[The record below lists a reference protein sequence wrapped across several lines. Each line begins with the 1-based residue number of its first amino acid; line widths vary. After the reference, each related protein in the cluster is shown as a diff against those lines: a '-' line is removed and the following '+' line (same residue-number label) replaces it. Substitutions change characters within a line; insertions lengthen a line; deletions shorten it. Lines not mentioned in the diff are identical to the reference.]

1 MFDSHSVRTGISF
14 SASSSLSLFL
24 FLILGT
30 ALVPPRPSRSLAH
43 VRTDV
48 FSLSPSFFPS
58 RSFSLSS
65 PLDSLSAGR
74 SAPDYLGSECLIEAL
89 YRWDPGLLASL
100 GRPAPLLEFGGD
112 TTSPL
117 LLPPFRSRSPSSP
130 SHPRFPVP
138 ASSSP
143 PPSPPLP
150 PRPPPPLY
158 IYSFICWWLIPHYRD
173 RSTDKRNVLGNTQC
187 APPSSRLSRS
197 SSVIGNRREEGV
209 GGLRD
214 GGEDK
219 DEAASGAEA
228 HILRTTSSFRSL
240 FLSPS
245 LPRPFLLFPLSS
257 TPLRESKYHRGPLTR
272 LDSPSLPRAQ
282 LRHNSI

>member
-1 MFDSHSVRTGISF
+1 MRGEVERRIWRGSKTRNGEERVRFPLGQNRN
-14 SASSSLSLFL
+14 LLLRLFL

-65 PLDSLSAGR
+65 LLDSLSAGR

-89 YRWDPGLLASL
+89 YRWDPGLLASF

-143 PPSPPLP
+143 PPLLPSPPPVHLH
-150 PRPPPPLY
+150 L
-158 IYSFICWWLIPHYRD
+158 FIFI
-173 RSTDKRNVLGNTQC
+173 
-187 APPSSRLSRS
+187 RLFA
-197 SSVIGNRREEGV
+197 
-209 GGLRD
+209 GG
-214 GGEDK
+214 
-219 DEAASGAEA
+219 
-228 HILRTTSSFRSL
+228 
-240 FLSPS
+240 
-245 LPRPFLLFPLSS
+245 
-257 TPLRESKYHRGPLTR
+257 
-272 LDSPSLPRAQ
+272 
-282 LRHNSI
+282 